1 VRSRGGLPLLVTTLF
16 ASALACG
23 GARDVA
29 TQAKQ
34 TAVDVGQRVTEPAM
48 PCDKPVNA
56 AAPISCVSGRIECG
70 QTIESTTEGGESNW
84 DDDFYAA
91 KFCIPALDGHPGPE
105 RVYVLDAPAQA
116 GVDVRLV
123 SDCVD
128 LDLIGVR
135 FGYTGT
141 CPGVGHAVPQ
151 CEGDDHRGG
160 GRIHIE
166 TFDRSEQWL
175 IGVDGK
181 AGATGTFRL
190 YVECDMT
197 PR

>member
-1 VRSRGGLPLLVTTLF
+1 MRPRPVHVVGALGILL
-16 ASALACG
+16 ALACG

-29 TQAKQ
+29 YQAQ
-34 TAVDVGQRVTEPAM
+34 QAVIDVKETVTEPDM
-48 PCDKPVNA
+48 PCDKVVSA

-70 QTIESTTEGGESNW
+70 QTIEGTTEGGDSRW

-105 RVYVLDAPAQA
+105 RVYVLEAPAQA
-116 GVDVRLV
+116 GVDVKLV

-128 LDLIGVR
+128 LDIIGLR
-135 FGYTGT
+135 FNYNGT
-141 CPGVGHAVPQ
+141 CPGMDHAIPQ

-166 TFDRSEQWL
+166 TFDRREQWL

-181 AGATGTFRL
+181 GGATGTFRL
-190 YVECDMT
+190 SVECDMN